1 MSAKEVE
8 RTYDQS
14 TRQEEI
20 WNSISH
26 GIGIPIGLLALGL
39 LIREAIQTQNTVYLI
54 AVLVY
59 GITFTWTYTTSTL
72 YHLSHNA
79 SVKVRNLLH
88 LLDHTAIY
96 LFIAGTYTPLAIF
109 ALPEIWN
116 LGILIGIWSL
126 AIGGILIKIFSIGK
140 WRKLSLVFYLLM
152 GWMIVL
158 AAKPL
163 LDFAPMPLIYWILA
177 GGAFYTLGTIFFSL
191 RKLKYAHAIWHVFVL
206 GGSLCHFYGIYE
218 YLPDLI
224 F

>member
-1 MSAKEVE
+1 MSEKQPEK
-8 RTYDQS
+8 TYDES
-14 TRQEEI
+14 TRQEEL
-20 WNSISH
+20 WNTISH

-39 LIREAIQTQNTVYLI
+39 LIREAIHKQSSVYLI

-59 GITFTWTYTTSTL
+59 GITFIWTYTTSTL
-72 YHLSHNA
+72 YHLAHNA
-79 SVKVRNLLH
+79 SVRVRNFLH

-96 LFIAGTYTPLAIF
+96 LFIAGTYTPVAIF

-116 LGILIGIWSL
+116 MGILIGIWTL
-126 AIGGILIKIFSIGK
+126 ALGGILVKIFSIGK

-163 LDFAPMPLIYWILA
+163 LDFAPMPLIYWMLA
-177 GGAFYTLGTIFFSL
+177 GGAFYTLGTIFFSWHS
-191 RKLKYAHAIWHVFVL
+191 LKYGHAIWHVFVL
-206 GGSLCHFYGIYE
+206 GGSICHFYAIYE
-218 YLPDLI
+218 YLPGLI